1 MSVEPTAAI
10 GERAG
15 SIATDLLDHSPNTR
29 NTIDIAALRAPATM
43 IGTDPRFVG
52 VLLPVRSDIP
62 WGHKNNHPIF
72 AAASARGLP
81 VALHAWGRPGQA
93 PTANGFASTYLE
105 QYLGSQV
112 VAQSQLINLV
122 CEGAFERF
130 PELRVILIECG
141 FAWLAPLLWRFDK
154 DWKGIWREV
163 PWVKRRPSEYVYEHV
178 RASTAPAHL
187 PGEAR
192 GLRRLLEMIDA
203 GGFLV
208 YASNYPHEHGAGPA
222 TLLDEMDPEAREA
235 VLYGNAAAK
244 FGLHEN

>member
-130 PELRVILIECG
+130 PELR
-141 FAWLAPLLWRFDK
+141 
-154 DWKGIWREV
+154 
-163 PWVKRRPSEYVYEHV
+163 
-178 RASTAPAHL
+178 
-187 PGEAR
+187 
-192 GLRRLLEMIDA
+192 
-203 GGFLV
+203 
-208 YASNYPHEHGAGPA
+208 
-222 TLLDEMDPEAREA
+222 
-235 VLYGNAAAK
+235 
-244 FGLHEN
+244 